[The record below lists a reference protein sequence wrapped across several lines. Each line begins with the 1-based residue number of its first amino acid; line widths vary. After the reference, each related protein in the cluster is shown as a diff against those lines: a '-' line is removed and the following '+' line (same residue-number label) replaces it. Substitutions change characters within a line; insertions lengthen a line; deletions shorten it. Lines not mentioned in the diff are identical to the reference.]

1 MVSPSECTKLVLR
14 RLGSAN
20 SVLNLVPLDGVPT
33 SSSWILRNVPS
44 LFSSHVTTHI
54 HLLGFRLATGPQRY
68 GLVADTNTAL
78 SKLWPLLVIDRNTD
92 ENVKAV
98 IDALNKNIITKKI
111 SSITDIDKRHELLR
125 KIHFFLVLNS
135 DLSMVDELIDDQN
148 YGHLANCVPVL
159 SLPLL
164 MEVVWGLSLLE
175 YLAETIVFAPP
186 CLIIELLDAALAK
199 INSLEPESILE
210 PLNKL
215 SHSIFLRVQTL
226 KDSDPN
232 IKYIKL
238 KIFSLFK
245 TLLSYFMGANAVKL
259 QSWTTDQLN
268 THAGYAMESLLQMLC
283 NCLSS
288 YSAPS
293 LHKEELV
300 QMYDVHYSYDC
311 SKLCQGEK
319 VQDISTEHFIDE
331 LLSVC
336 KSNFSAITVDKWL
349 FWTECDSQT
358 EPNKNLQCVLA
369 EKMYICLD
377 LLKLAKRRGS
387 LVEELTQIM
396 RSMARKPRDED
407 DEIREANKETII
419 QNVSDLNKTRKKW
432 FKVFLNTED
441 LLFDESCIHCLEN
454 NMELID
460 FEDLKYIFEIALS
473 VIENTSDVERCER
486 LKFLVLNAF
495 KLLDIKSQLLIL
507 CPFLKKHGLK
517 SVFLTKSFNVTL
529 TEVLNKAVAASE
541 EEENDRVE
549 LEDVNPHLCGGR
561 VENHLGKTT
570 PSSPDRDSNLD
581 LPVLSGRAQ
590 HDKRHLNVLLSD
602 CACLCLEHARE
613 VLWQLLLAAVTTEK
627 RSALM
632 VVVLNHLRCV
642 CDLPLAESEENL
654 ITHLVRQVMG
664 QETWTNQAETSFV
677 QLVTSLVNNNILNS
691 GVFVQ
696 SCLLP
701 ALDDSVRD
709 KNWTPLLRWLNTLQK
724 FLDGS
729 VKFNCGVDNACLLVL
744 LAQVLERSHWSIHSF
759 SQHVVLVREQIS
771 GLVDLVISKIVKE
784 NKLQENTCKWLES
797 RLADISSANRRYF
810 YKLWVHLGSVQPTVT
825 DVGFLLLHLAHCG
838 SHCTLCQ
845 QAAHMFN
852 DADDKQTLIVYSLIK
867 ILPICTPKE
876 WGMLATALTTLDY
889 SPGALFNLVSDAL
902 LLIVAATRTELL
914 GKHEGSLM
922 PWLEYLVRNM
932 GLLIKEYILPDLK
945 NQPCDKALEMVKRT
959 LHIFKELPQPA
970 QESCGPLMMNI
981 LVELIMCVLSPSE
994 ETVRDM
1000 GLSVAALHRG
1010 EMQQVLARK
1019 LLEVWE
1025 RAVALE
1031 S

>member
-1 MVSPSECTKLVLR
+1 
-14 RLGSAN
+14 
-20 SVLNLVPLDGVPT
+20 
-33 SSSWILRNVPS
+33 
-44 LFSSHVTTHI
+44 
-54 HLLGFRLATGPQRY
+54 
-68 GLVADTNTAL
+68 
-78 SKLWPLLVIDRNTD
+78 
-92 ENVKAV
+92 
-98 IDALNKNIITKKI
+98 
-111 SSITDIDKRHELLR
+111 
-125 KIHFFLVLNS
+125 
-135 DLSMVDELIDDQN
+135 
-148 YGHLANCVPVL
+148 
-159 SLPLL
+159 
-164 MEVVWGLSLLE
+164 
-175 YLAETIVFAPP
+175 
-186 CLIIELLDAALAK
+186 
-199 INSLEPESILE
+199 
-210 PLNKL
+210 
-215 SHSIFLRVQTL
+215 
-226 KDSDPN
+226 
-232 IKYIKL
+232 
-238 KIFSLFK
+238 
-245 TLLSYFMGANAVKL
+245 
-259 QSWTTDQLN
+259 
-268 THAGYAMESLLQMLC
+268 MESVAIENLEKKKK
-283 NCLSS
+283 SGKKV
-288 YSAPS
+288 P
-293 LHKEELV
+293 EE
-300 QMYDVHYSYDC
+300 
-311 SKLCQGEK
+311 E
-319 VQDISTEHFIDE
+319 
-331 LLSVC
+331 
-336 KSNFSAITVDKWL
+336 
-349 FWTECDSQT
+349 
-358 EPNKNLQCVLA
+358 
-369 EKMYICLD
+369 
-377 LLKLAKRRGS
+377 
-387 LVEELTQIM
+387 
-396 RSMARKPRDED
+396 KPRL
-407 DEIREANKETII
+407 K
-419 QNVSDLNKTRKKW
+419 NKT
-432 FKVFLNTED
+432 
-441 LLFDESCIHCLEN
+441 S
-454 NMELID
+454 
-460 FEDLKYIFEIALS
+460 
-473 VIENTSDVERCER
+473 
-486 LKFLVLNAF
+486 
-495 KLLDIKSQLLIL
+495 
-507 CPFLKKHGLK
+507 KH
-517 SVFLTKSFNVTL
+517 
-529 TEVLNKAVAASE
+529 
-541 EEENDRVE
+541 
-549 LEDVNPHLCGGR
+549 
-561 VENHLGKTT
+561 
-570 PSSPDRDSNLD
+570 
-581 LPVLSGRAQ
+581 
-590 HDKRHLNVLLSD
+590 

-627 RSALM
+627 RSTLM

-677 QLVTSLVNNNILNS
+677 QLVTSLVDHNILNG

-701 ALDDSVRD
+701 ALNDSVRD

-759 SQHVVLVREQIS
+759 SQHVVPVREQIS

-784 NKLQENTCKWLES
+784 NKLPGSTLFLYSSLSRYTQGRRVMHCMADLENTCKWLES
-797 RLADISSANRRYF
+797 RLAGISSANRRYF

-889 SPGALFNLVSDAL
+889 SPGALFSLVSDAL

-922 PWLEYLVRNM
+922 PWLEYL
-932 GLLIKEYILPDLK
+932 EYILPDLK

-981 LVELIMCVLSPSE
+981 LVELIMCVSSPSE

-1000 GLSVAALHRG
+1000 GLSVAALYRG

>member
-1 MVSPSECTKLVLR
+1 
-14 RLGSAN
+14 
-20 SVLNLVPLDGVPT
+20 
-33 SSSWILRNVPS
+33 
-44 LFSSHVTTHI
+44 
-54 HLLGFRLATGPQRY
+54 
-68 GLVADTNTAL
+68 
-78 SKLWPLLVIDRNTD
+78 
-92 ENVKAV
+92 
-98 IDALNKNIITKKI
+98 
-111 SSITDIDKRHELLR
+111 
-125 KIHFFLVLNS
+125 
-135 DLSMVDELIDDQN
+135 MVDELIDDQN

-293 LHKEELV
+293 LHEEKLV

-319 VQDISTEHFIDE
+319 VHDISTEHFIDE

-654 ITHLVRQVMG
+654 ITHLLRQVMG

-677 QLVTSLVNNNILNS
+677 QLVTSLVNHNILNS

-701 ALDDSVRD
+701 ALNDSVRD

-784 NKLQENTCKWLES
+784 NKLPGSILFLYS
-797 RLADISSANRRYF
+797 LLADTPR
-810 YKLWVHLGSVQPTVT
+810 
-825 DVGFLLLHLAHCG
+825 D
-838 SHCTLCQ
+838 
-845 QAAHMFN
+845 AACSI
-852 DADDKQTLIVYSLIK
+852 AWLTW

-922 PWLEYLVRNM
+922 PWLEYL
-932 GLLIKEYILPDLK
+932 EYILPDLK

-959 LHIFKELPQPA
+959 LHIFKELPRPA

>member
-1 MVSPSECTKLVLR
+1 MQAQFSPMKTRDQLLGPSKRYSIKCIPELGPARRIVLSLDTPCGLTARVRALLLTVRLVQTDHVEQHEHPRKANFVSRQLALAALDLVTDHPLRQTWCGSDSPSSTLHSIQRLCLSTLGTKVVPPVDSAPARTLTVPSQSAAGPAGLYSLRAQGPAYQTPLCLHSLPPDIGVKKVLL
-14 RLGSAN
+14 LGLLGEE
-20 SVLNLVPLDGVPT
+20 V
-33 SSSWILRNVPS
+33 RNVPS

-541 EEENDRVE
+541 EEENDR
-549 LEDVNPHLCGGR
+549 
-561 VENHLGKTT
+561 
-570 PSSPDRDSNLD
+570 
-581 LPVLSGRAQ
+581 
-590 HDKRHLNVLLSD
+590 HLNVLLSD

-784 NKLQENTCKWLES
+784 NKLPGSILFLYS
-797 RLADISSANRRYF
+797 SLADTPR
-810 YKLWVHLGSVQPTVT
+810 
-825 DVGFLLLHLAHCG
+825 D
-838 SHCTLCQ
+838 
-845 QAAHMFN
+845 AACSI
-852 DADDKQTLIVYSLIK
+852 AWLTW

-922 PWLEYLVRNM
+922 P
-932 GLLIKEYILPDLK
+932 
-945 NQPCDKALEMVKRT
+945 
-959 LHIFKELPQPA
+959 
-970 QESCGPLMMNI
+970 
-981 LVELIMCVLSPSE
+981 
-994 ETVRDM
+994 
-1000 GLSVAALHRG
+1000 
-1010 EMQQVLARK
+1010 
-1019 LLEVWE
+1019 
-1025 RAVALE
+1025 
-1031 S
+1031 

>member
-1 MVSPSECTKLVLR
+1 MVSLAQITAASGEVTRIAVSSAYWNNETPCGTGTKER
-14 RLGSAN
+14 SF
-20 SVLNLVPLDGVPT
+20 SVLISCDNPHTLSWLQTRNWSSTVWSGTRHKHSAQQT
-33 SSSWILRNVPS
+33 SAP
-44 LFSSHVTTHI
+44 
-54 HLLGFRLATGPQRY
+54 
-68 GLVADTNTAL
+68 
-78 SKLWPLLVIDRNTD
+78 LVIDRNTD

-98 IDALNKNIITKKI
+98 IDALGKNIITKKI
-111 SSITDIDKRHELLR
+111 SGIADIDKRHELLR

-148 YGHLANCVPVL
+148 YGHLANCAPVL

-199 INSLEPESILE
+199 INSLQPELILE

-215 SHSIFLRVQTL
+215 SHSVFLRVQTL

-238 KIFSLFK
+238 KLFALFK
-245 TLLSYFMGANAVKL
+245 TLLSYFMGANAVKF
-259 QSWTTDQLN
+259 QSWTTDELN
-268 THAGYAMESLLQMLC
+268 THAGYAMESLLQMVC

-288 YSAPS
+288 YSTPS

-319 VQDISTEHFIDE
+319 VRDISTEHFIDE

-349 FWTECDSQT
+349 FWTERDSQT

-396 RSMARKPRDED
+396 RSMARKPRDDD

-432 FKVFLNTED
+432 FKVLLNTED
-441 LLFDESCIHCLEN
+441 LLFDESCINCLEN

-460 FEDLKYIFEIALS
+460 FEDFKYIFEIALS
-473 VIENTSDVERCER
+473 VIENTSDVEGCER

-507 CPFLKKHGLK
+507 CPFLKKHGLT

-541 EEENDRVE
+541 EEENDM
-549 LEDVNPHLCGGR
+549 HLI
-561 VENHLGKTT
+561 
-570 PSSPDRDSNLD
+570 
-581 LPVLSGRAQ
+581 
-590 HDKRHLNVLLSD
+590 VLLSD

-627 RSALM
+627 RSTLM
-632 VVVLNHLRCV
+632 VAVLNHLHCV
-642 CDLPLAESEENL
+642 CDLPLDESEENL

-677 QLVTSLVNNNILNS
+677 QLVTSLVNHNILDG

-709 KNWTPLLRWLNTLQK
+709 KNWTPLLRWLNTLQT

-744 LAQVLERSHWSIHSF
+744 LAQILERSHWSIHSF
-759 SQHVVLVREQIS
+759 SQHMVLVREQIS
-771 GLVDLVISKIVKE
+771 ALVDLVISKIVKE
-784 NKLQENTCKWLES
+784 NKLPENTCKWLES
-797 RLADISSANRRYF
+797 RLADISSTNRRYF

-876 WGMLATALTTLDY
+876 WKMLATALTSLDS
-889 SPGALFNLVSDAL
+889 SPGALFSLVSDAL
-902 LLIVAATRTELL
+902 LLIVAATRSELL

-932 GLLIKEYILPDLK
+932 GLLIKTPIVIHIKYFTVPMTITMLFVTPPTQEYILPDLK
-945 NQPCDKALEMVKRT
+945 NQSCDKAQEIVKRT

-981 LVELIMCVLSPSE
+981 LVELIMCVLSPSK

-1000 GLSVAALHRG
+1000 GLIVAALHRG
-1010 EMQQVLARK
+1010 EMQRVLARK